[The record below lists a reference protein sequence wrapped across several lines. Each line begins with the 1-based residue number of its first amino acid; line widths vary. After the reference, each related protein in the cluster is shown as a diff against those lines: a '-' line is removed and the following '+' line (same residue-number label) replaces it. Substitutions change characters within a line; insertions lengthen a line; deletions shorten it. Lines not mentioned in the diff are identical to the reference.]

1 MSGLIA
7 EDDRELSEILS
18 YVLRRAGFDVI
29 CAHDGMHALRAWK
42 TNEPSLV
49 LLDLDLPRM
58 DGWEVCRQIRMV
70 SQTPIVMLTGQRSDE
85 QVVQGLSS
93 GADDYITKPFSPAQ
107 LLARIEAV
115 LRRAHSAVPEQRAP
129 MMRAGDLELDL
140 QLHAVR
146 VDGKVIPLTRLEF
159 RLLHALALRA
169 GYVVSHRDLIQRV
182 WGYSGGANGPILKS
196 HIRNLRRKIEQDPS
210 APRYLHTVAT
220 VGYRLA
226 AEREEDLRVS

>member
-1 MSGLIA
+1 MSVLIA

-29 CAHDGMHALRAWK
+29 CTHDGMHALRAWK
-42 TNEPSLV
+42 ANEPSLV

-115 LRRAHSAVPEQRAP
+115 LRRAHPASPDERAP
-129 MMRAGDLELDL
+129 VMRAGDLELDL

-146 VDGKVIPLTRLEF
+146 VNGQSVPLTRLEF

-196 HIRNLRRKIEQDPS
+196 HIRNLRRKIEPDPS
-210 APRYLHTVAT
+210 SPRYLHTVAT
-220 VGYRLA
+220 VGYRLSA
-226 AEREEDLRVS
+226 DREQDLRVS